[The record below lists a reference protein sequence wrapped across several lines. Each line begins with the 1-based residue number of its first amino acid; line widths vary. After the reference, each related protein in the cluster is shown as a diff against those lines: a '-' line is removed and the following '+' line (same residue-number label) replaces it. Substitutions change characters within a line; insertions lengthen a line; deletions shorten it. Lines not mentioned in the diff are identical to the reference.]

1 MDKLSPHINASS
13 HTPHSLSPHAPH
25 GLGRSR
31 KQGLRSIMTKTPI
44 RDRDRLDARS
54 DISEGILHPR
64 QMENTYK
71 VEPDPDKR
79 FQHGKVE
86 KVMQEVLTEFLSE
99 VEYSQ
104 LLGQRMGKLLADTIK
119 TRVKEFKWTRY
130 KTVVHVVIGE
140 NKEQDIRA
148 ASRFLWNDKTDSF
161 ASATFSAKTL
171 FALAVCFAVYT
182 E

>member
-1 MDKLSPHINASS
+1 MDKLSPGS
-13 HTPHSLSPHAPH
+13 HTPHILSPHATH
-25 GLGRSR
+25 GMGRSR
-31 KQGLRSIMTKTPI
+31 KGMMRSVLTKTPI
-44 RDRDRLDARS
+44 RDRDRVDARS
-54 DISEGILHPR
+54 DISEGVLHPR

-79 FQHGKVE
+79 FQHYKVE
-86 KVMQEVLTEFLSE
+86 KVMHDVLSEFLTD

-130 KTVVHVVIGE
+130 KTVVHIVIGE

-148 ASRFLWNDKTDSF
+148 ASRFLWNDKTDSY
-161 ASATFSAKTL
+161 ASATFSTKTL
-171 FALAVCFAVYT
+171 FALAVCFAVYAD
-182 E
+182 

>member
-1 MDKLSPHINASS
+1 MDKLSPLGNAS
-13 HTPHSLSPHAPH
+13 PHVQH
-25 GLGRSR
+25 GHGRLR
-31 KQGLRSIMTKTPI
+31 KTGLRSIMTKTPI

-54 DISEGILHPR
+54 ELSDGGLHPR

-71 VEPDPDKR
+71 TEPDAEKR
-79 FQHGKVE
+79 FQHCKVE
-86 KVMQEVLTEFLSE
+86 RVMQEVLQEFLND

-104 LLGQRMGKLLADTIK
+104 VLGQRMSKLLADTIK

-161 ASATFSAKTL
+161 ASSTFSTKSI

-182 E
+182 D